1 MDTELKN
8 YIKNGVILEKDVHPT
23 KAFAFIATFCH
34 YSKEAVKQLSKMGI
48 ECKYY
53 AIDRNQF
60 VNEKLKDVGGS
71 SAISLT
77 KFWKDNVQYKCG
89 NWSYPHI
96 FFKDTNWHY
105 VGGLTDIQSNNIKI
119 KL

>member
-1 MDTELKN
+1 MDTELQK
-8 YIKNGVILEKDVHPT
+8 YIEKGVILEKDVHPT

-34 YSKEAVKQLSKMGI
+34 YSREAVKQLSNMGI

-60 VNEKLKDVGGS
+60 VNEKLKDVGDS
-71 SAISLT
+71 SDINLT

-96 FFKDTNWHY
+96 FFQRYELALCRWFDRHPE
-105 VGGLTDIQSNNIKI
+105 Q
-119 KL
+119 